1 MITDG
6 RQTKTGSYTRLS
18 IASQGI
24 KNKGVIVFAVGVG
37 SEADKSEL
45 GEIASRPEY
54 VFISSAFKELLNI
67 SLGVTRR
74 LCGGKDL

>member
-6 RQTKTGSYTRLS
+6 RQTKRGSYTRLS

-37 SEADKSEL
+37 SGADKSEL

-54 VFISSAFKELLNI
+54 VFISLGFKELLNI
-67 SLGVTRR
+67 SLGVTRQ